1 MCAAYCISFGGWYGG
16 DVLTTKD
23 GQVIE
28 GKVSKIKDSKVVF
41 FTNEHKY
48 VVTAG
53 NVSSIQFEDSKGKSY
68 KHYEDLDSEFRL
80 QMASDDSQR
89 ETWMSDLPL
98 IAKIGIYTAAA
109 ITGFYIG
116 WYIL

>member
-53 NVSSIQFEDSKGKSY
+53 NVSSIQFEDSKGKAC